1 MEKKTDEYRRRE
13 ILSDCLLTGGGLAVS
28 VGLGLLH
35 IAAGIIA
42 GGAFAIF
49 YGWLIAQGGD
59 KK

>member
-49 YGWLIAQGGD
+49 YGWLIAQGGG